1 MDLENEAIFSIVE
14 MDHNAIRIDQ
24 ETSRYKRLS
33 YNLKLSVQVEKG
45 WINFDFIAIM
55 LLFCKFTVHIN
66 F

>member
-33 YNLKLSVQVEKG
+33 
-45 WINFDFIAIM
+45 
-55 LLFCKFTVHIN
+55 
-66 F
+66 